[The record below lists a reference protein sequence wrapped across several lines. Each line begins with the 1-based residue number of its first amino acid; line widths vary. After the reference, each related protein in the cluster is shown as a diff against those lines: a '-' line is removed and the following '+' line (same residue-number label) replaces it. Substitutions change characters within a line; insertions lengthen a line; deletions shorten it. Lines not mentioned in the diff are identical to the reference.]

1 MRVINAHLKPL
12 VLNDAGAGT
21 ETRPYRGSYGV
32 SVDLIE
38 LRGMWHVV
46 IALSLLAAMA
56 AGCNVGPKYKKP
68 TAKAAPAYKELKPDQ
83 FKEVDGWKT
92 AAPSD
97 DRIRGKWW
105 EMFNDPQLNALEEQV
120 TTSNQNIAV
129 ALATYNASR
138 AIVREARSQYFPTV
152 TTNPSATV
160 SHFPAVAGR
169 VTSTGQTGTGQTPGT
184 GGTGGTGSGGS
195 GSGGTGSGGSGSGGS
210 GQTGSGSGGQSTG
223 NNASNIAS
231 GGTGTNTIYAIPF
244 FASWE
249 PDLWGRVR
257 NTVAANAFTA
267 QATAADL
274 ENVRLSM
281 HAQLAVNY
289 FQLRGLDAQK
299 RLLEEVVAAYQKA
312 LDLVTVLHQTGIDS
326 GEDVAL
332 ARTQLEVAK
341 AQEIDVG
348 VLRAQFEHAIAT
360 LTGQPASS
368 FSFAFDP
375 LKPGPP
381 AIPFGVPSQLLERR
395 PDIAA
400 AERRVA
406 SANAE
411 IGVAKAAYYPTLT
424 LSGSAGFESNRLSTL
439 LTWPSRFWSV
449 GAGLAETL
457 FDGGLRRAVTAQA
470 RATYDETVAT
480 YRQTVL
486 TGFQEVEDS
495 LSSLRILS
503 QEGRQQD
510 LAVESAATTV
520 RLALERYRL
529 GLDSYLTVVVTQ
541 QTLYTNER
549 AALTVRTQQMVSSV
563 NLIMAL
569 GGGWDTSQLPTP
581 KDVASKH

>member
-1 MRVINAHLKPL
+1 
-12 VLNDAGAGT
+12 
-21 ETRPYRGSYGV
+21 
-32 SVDLIE
+32 
-38 LRGMWHVV
+38 
-46 IALSLLAAMA
+46 MA
-56 AGCNVGPKYKKP
+56 AACNVGPKYKKP
-68 TAKAAPAYKELKPDQ
+68 AAKSAPAYKELTPDQ
-83 FKEVDGWKT
+83 FKEVDGWKI

-120 TTSNQNIAV
+120 TTSNQNIAA
-129 ALATYNASR
+129 ALATFNASR

-152 TTNPSATV
+152 TTNPSATA

-184 GGTGGTGSGGS
+184 GGTGT
-195 GSGGTGSGGSGSGGS
+195 GGTGSGGSGSGGS
-210 GQTGSGSGGQSTG
+210 GQTGGSSGGQSTGGQSTG
-223 NNASNIAS
+223 NNASNIAG

-257 NTVAANAFTA
+257 NTVAANAYTA

-281 HAQLAVNY
+281 HAQLAVDY

-312 LDLVTVLHQTGIDS
+312 LDLVTALHNTGIDS

-360 LTGQPASS
+360 LSGQPASS

-424 LSGSAGFESNRLSTL
+424 LSASAGFESNHLSTL

-470 RATYDETVAT
+470 RATYDQTVAT

-486 TGFQEVEDS
+486 TGFQEVEDG

-503 QEGRQQD
+503 QEGQQQD
-510 LAVESAATTV
+510 LAVQSAATTV
-520 RLALERYRL
+520 QLAHERYRL
-529 GLDSYLTVVVTQ
+529 GLDSYLTVVITQ
-541 QTLYTNER
+541 QALYNNER

>member
-160 SHFPAVAGR
+160 SHFPAIAGR
-169 VTSTGQTGTGQTPGT
+169 VTSNTGTGQTPGT
-184 GGTGGTGSGGS
+184 GGTGT
-195 GSGGTGSGGSGSGGS
+195 GGTG
-210 GQTGSGSGGQSTG
+210 GSGSGGQSTG
-223 NNASNIAS
+223 NNANNIAV
-231 GGTGTNTIYAIPF
+231 GGSGTNTFFSIPF

-257 NTVAANAFTA
+257 NTVAANAYTA
-267 QATAADL
+267 QATEADL

-281 HAQLAVNY
+281 HAQLAVDY
-289 FQLRGLDAQK
+289 FQLRGLDAQT
-299 RLLEEVVAAYQKA
+299 RVLQQAVAAYQKA
-312 LDLVTVLHQTGIDS
+312 LDLVTVLHNSGIDS

-424 LSGSAGFESNRLSTL
+424 LSGSAGFESNHLSTL

-449 GAGLAETL
+449 GAGMAETL

-470 RATYDETVAT
+470 RSTYDETVAT

-503 QEGRQQD
+503 QERQQQD
-510 LAVESAATTV
+510 LAVESAATSV
-520 RLALERYRL
+520 RLSTERYRL
-529 GLDSYLTVVVTQ
+529 GLDSYLTVVITQ
-541 QTLYTNER
+541 QSLYTNER
-549 AALTVRTQQMVSSV
+549 AAQVVRTQQMVSSV

-581 KDVASKH
+581 KDVSSKH

>member
-1 MRVINAHLKPL
+1 
-12 VLNDAGAGT
+12 
-21 ETRPYRGSYGV
+21 
-32 SVDLIE
+32 
-38 LRGMWHVV
+38 
-46 IALSLLAAMA
+46 
-56 AGCNVGPKYKKP
+56 
-68 TAKAAPAYKELKPDQ
+68 
-83 FKEVDGWKT
+83 
-92 AAPSD
+92 
-97 DRIRGKWW
+97 
-105 EMFNDPQLNALEEQV
+105 
-120 TTSNQNIAV
+120 
-129 ALATYNASR
+129 
-138 AIVREARSQYFPTV
+138 
-152 TTNPSATV
+152 
-160 SHFPAVAGR
+160 
-169 VTSTGQTGTGQTPGT
+169 
-184 GGTGGTGSGGS
+184 
-195 GSGGTGSGGSGSGGS
+195 
-210 GQTGSGSGGQSTG
+210 
-223 NNASNIAS
+223 
-231 GGTGTNTIYAIPF
+231 
-244 FASWE
+244 
-249 PDLWGRVR
+249 
-257 NTVAANAFTA
+257 
-267 QATAADL
+267 
-274 ENVRLSM
+274 
-281 HAQLAVNY
+281 
-289 FQLRGLDAQK
+289 
-299 RLLEEVVAAYQKA
+299 LLEEVVAAYQKA
-312 LDLVTVLHQTGIDS
+312 LDFVTVLHNTGIDS

-424 LSGSAGFESNRLSTL
+424 LSGSAGFESNHLSTL

-449 GAGLAETL
+449 GAGMAETL

-470 RATYDETVAT
+470 RATYDQTVAT

-486 TGFQEVEDS
+486 TGFQEVEDG

-510 LAVESAATTV
+510 LAVQSAATSV
-520 RLALERYRL
+520 QLALERYRL

-541 QTLYTNER
+541 QALYTNER

-581 KDVASKH
+581 KDVGSKH

>member
-1 MRVINAHLKPL
+1 LKTCWI
-12 VLNDAGAGT
+12 DQ
-21 ETRPYRGSYGV
+21 
-32 SVDLIE
+32 SVDIRLKS
-38 LRGMWHVV
+38 LVAA
-46 IALSLLAAMA
+46 ALSVLLAMG

-68 TAKAAPAYKELKPDQ
+68 AAKSAPAYKELTPDQ
-83 FKEVDGWKT
+83 FKEVDGWKL

-152 TTNPSATV
+152 TTNPSATA
-160 SHFPAVAGR
+160 SHFPATTGR
-169 VTSTGQTGTGQTPGT
+169 VTSSAS
-184 GGTGGTGSGGS
+184 GTGGTGSGG
-195 GSGGTGSGGSGSGGS
+195 TGS
-210 GQTGSGSGGQSTG
+210 GQSTG
-223 NNASNIAS
+223 TNTSNLAA
-231 GGTGTNTIYAIPF
+231 GGSGTNTFFTIPF

-267 QATAADL
+267 QATEADL

-299 RLLEEVVAAYQKA
+299 LLLEEAVASYQKA
-312 LDLVTVLHQTGIDS
+312 LDLVTVLHNTGIDS

-348 VLRAQFEHAIAT
+348 ILRAQFEHAVAT
-360 LTGQPASS
+360 LSGQPASS
-368 FSFAFDP
+368 FSLAFDP

-406 SANAE
+406 SANAS

-424 LSGSAGFESNRLSTL
+424 LSGSAGLESNHISTL
-439 LTWPSRFWSV
+439 FTWPSRFWSV

-470 RATYDETVAT
+470 RATYDETVGT

-510 LAVESAATTV
+510 LAVQSAATTLQ
-520 RLALERYRL
+520 LAFERYRL
-529 GLDSYLTVVVTQ
+529 GLDSYLNVVIVQ
-541 QTLYTNER
+541 QALYNNER

>member
-1 MRVINAHLKPL
+1 MAVSIW
-12 VLNDAGAGT
+12 AG
-21 ETRPYRGSYGV
+21 
-32 SVDLIE
+32 
-38 LRGMWHVV
+38 
-46 IALSLLAAMA
+46 AMA
-56 AGCNVGPKYKKP
+56 AACNVGPKYKKP
-68 TAKAAPAYKELKPDQ
+68 SVRAAPAYKELTPDQ
-83 FKEVDGWKT
+83 FKETDGWKI

-105 EMFNDPQLNALEEQV
+105 EMFKDPQLNALEERV
-120 TTSNQNIAV
+120 TVSNQNIALAV
-129 ALATYNASR
+129 ATYNASR

-152 TTNPSATV
+152 TTSPSATV
-160 SHFPAVAGR
+160 SHFPTTAGR
-169 VTSTGQTGTGQTPGT
+169 VTGATGTGQTGTGQTPST
-184 GGTGGTGSGGS
+184 GQTTSGNTTNNVAAGGS
-195 GSGGTGSGGSGSGGS
+195 GT
-210 GQTGSGSGGQSTG
+210 
-223 NNASNIAS
+223 NA
-231 GGTGTNTIYAIPF
+231 IYTIPF

-257 NTVAANAFTA
+257 NTVAANAFGA
-267 QATAADL
+267 QATEADL

-281 HAQLAVNY
+281 HAQLAADY

-299 RLLEEVVAAYQKA
+299 HLLDDIVAAYQKA
-312 LDLVTVLHQTGIDS
+312 LDLVTALHETGIDS

-332 ARTQLEVAK
+332 ARTQLEIAK
-341 AQEIDVG
+341 AQDIDVG
-348 VLRAQFEHAIAT
+348 IQRAQFEHAIAT

-381 AIPFGVPSQLLERR
+381 AVPFGLPSQLLERR

-406 SANAE
+406 AANAE
-411 IGVAKAAYYPTLT
+411 IGVAKAAYYPTLS
-424 LSGSAGFESNRLSTL
+424 LSGSAGFEGNTLSTL
-439 LTWPSRFWSV
+439 LSWPGRFWSV
-449 GAGLAETL
+449 GATLAETL

-503 QEGRQQD
+503 QEGQQQD
-510 LAVESAATTV
+510 FAVQAAETTV
-520 RLALERYRL
+520 QLAFERYRL
-529 GLDSYLTVVVTQ
+529 GLDSYLTVVVAQQASYNTQ
-541 QTLYTNER
+541 RT
-549 AALTVRTQQMVSSV
+549 ALTIRTEQMVSSV